1 MHHLCLNFD
10 KVAYDECGHRTG
22 DVFPFDVSY
31 TAIVQMTLHTQ
42 TILGLISLRS
52 YVILTL
58 EEPVLCV
65 QCRAPQ
71 RCSDILQHLFPDVAP
86 RPKQPYSVG
95 YFDITSLGRSYKH
108 AFHTHADV
116 LHRSILDKSSFNDKY
131 IISNENG
138 SIKTTTTKQKQQQQQ
153 TSKQQQQQHKK
164 KPNGSDLIKHC
175 RIRGNKSHKCQP

>member
-22 DVFPFDVSY
+22 DVFTFDVSY
-31 TAIVQMTLHTQ
+31 TAIVRMTLHTQ

-86 RPKQPYSVG
+86 RPKQPYSVR
-95 YFDITSLGRSYKH
+95 YFDISSLGRSYKH

-138 SIKTTTTKQKQQQQQ
+138 TLKTKNKNNKKTKIKKALKQQQPNLWERLDQ
-153 TSKQQQQQHKK
+153 TLS
-164 KPNGSDLIKHC
+164 NT
-175 RIRGNKSHKCQP
+175 R